1 MSWLEG
7 FTLLGLVVLLGA
19 YLVLAMRFA
28 EGPPR

>member
-1 MSWLEG
+1 MTVVEG
-7 FTLLGLVVLLGA
+7 LTLLGILILLGA